1 MNIETFN
8 KVILEQIERCKN
20 TLCKKAEEYATE
32 DRLHN
37 FKVAATIQNCLPT
50 TALGGMMAKHTVSV
64 FDMLTELEKGNSFP
78 IELWNEK
85 IGDSINYLLLL
96 SAMLREKPSEC
107 GCFRIVE
114 ASLGE
119 ELGKFMKRIEK
130 MAFDMKCDIYG
141 IHNDRHYCAQ
151 FDENTG
157 VVALRYSVG
166 SALIETYKPV

>member
-1 MNIETFN
+1 MNTETFN
-8 KVILEQIERCKN
+8 KIILEQIERCEN

-96 SAMLREKPSEC
+96 A
-107 GCFRIVE
+107 
-114 ASLGE
+114 
-119 ELGKFMKRIEK
+119 
-130 MAFDMKCDIYG
+130 
-141 IHNDRHYCAQ
+141 
-151 FDENTG
+151 
-157 VVALRYSVG
+157 
-166 SALIETYKPV
+166 ALIREQDNEV